1 LHYIYVN
8 TYLYTIIKN
17 KEKMTNWNQI
27 EETLKSIVEEM
38 GGNAD
43 NINNGDCAVFAK
55 RAFNELSEIG
65 VEVEIVNNLS
75 DEMQDE
81 LEGYETI
88 EANYT
93 EGISHCYLLID
104 GWFFDAYDVDG
115 AETEEEMQYHVKCL

>member
-1 LHYIYVN
+1 M
-8 TYLYTIIKN
+8 TDWN
-17 KEKMTNWNQI
+17 KI
-27 EETLKSIVEEM
+27 EETLKNIVEEM

-43 NINNGDCAVFAK
+43 QINNGDCAVFAK
-55 RAFNELSEIG
+55 KAYNALTEMG

-88 EANYT
+88 EAEYS

-115 AETEEEMQYHVKCL
+115 VENEEELQYHVKCL

>member
-1 LHYIYVN
+1 
-8 TYLYTIIKN
+8 
-17 KEKMTNWNQI
+17 MTNWNQI
-27 EETLKSIVEEM
+27 EETLKSILEEM

-43 NINNGDCAVFAK
+43 QVNNGDCAIFAK
-55 RAFNELSEIG
+55 KSYNKLTEIG
-65 VEVEIVNNLS
+65 IEVEIVNNLS

-88 EANYT
+88 ESNYT

-115 AETEEEMQYHVKCL
+115 AETEEELQYHVKCL